1 MTLEGKKILIL
12 QLLYIGDTIAIIPL
26 VENLKNSVPFLAV
39 DIMVNQGTESLLAHH
54 PDIRKVWTYDR
65 KSAKRNIL
73 SELRYS
79 ANLIKRLRSEKY
91 DVVISL
97 TVGDRA
103 SFLSFATGAP
113 LRLTHYS
120 PSRLSRF
127 LMNQFV
133 HLEGDKPLH
142 FVDYNLELLRFWGIS
157 NYHKNFR
164 IHIPQTVAAD
174 IDRQLAAAG
183 INKAPLMVAIHPGAR
198 KKMRQWPPE
207 RFARIARL
215 LRERYQAAIILVGGP
230 DEEGIVDKMEEN
242 MGFQPAFRSTG
253 LSLLELAALFARCH
267 LFLGNDSAPGHIA
280 AAVNCPTL
288 TLFGPNFPQLCQ
300 PIGPRAAVIF
310 KNLPCCGCRHEE
322 EFCLHPQD
330 TCMQQIEVD
339 EVWEKIE
346 ALLTT

>member
-26 VENLKNSVPFLAV
+26 VENLKNNVPSLTV

-120 PSRLSRF
+120 PSRLSRL

-157 NYHKNFR
+157 NYHKNFT
-164 IHIPQTVAAD
+164 IHIPPPVAAEV
-174 IDRQLAAAG
+174 DRQLAGAG
-183 INKAPLMVAIHPGAR
+183 ISEGSLLVALHPGAR
-198 KKMRQWPPE
+198 KKWRQWPPE
-207 RFARIARL
+207 RFAQIARL
-215 LRERYQAAIILVGGP
+215 LRDRFHAAIILVGGP
-230 DEEGIVDKMEEN
+230 DEEELVRSVESN
-242 MGFQPAFRSTG
+242 MGFPPALRSNS
-253 LSLLELAALFARCH
+253 LNLLEMAALFARCH
-267 LFLGNDSAPGHIA
+267 LFIGNDSAPGHIA
-280 AAVNCPTL
+280 SAVACPTL
-288 TLFGPNFPQLCQ
+288 TLFGPTFPQLSR
-300 PIGPRAAVIF
+300 PYGAGGEVIF
-310 KNLPCCGCRHEE
+310 KNLPCCGCRQEE
-322 EFCLHPQD
+322 EFCLRPEN
-330 TCMQQIEVD
+330 TCMHLIEVD
-339 EVWEKIE
+339 EVWEKVE
-346 ALLTT
+346 TLLTA